1 MKHIKLILVLGI
13 LASGAIGA
21 ERATAGTCQTTS
33 SSFPF
38 FLSCNFRSEGY
49 GYTDSGTKAVAAF
62 LKSGRAGYDQVTT
75 LALNSAG
82 QGITNCKAVDTTI
95 DINPV
100 SDTTGCSTAAG
111 GVVQSNWW

>member
-62 LKSGRAGYDQVTT
+62 LNRVLKKGPESGSTG
-75 LALNSAG
+75 
-82 QGITNCKAVDTTI
+82 AVY
-95 DINPV
+95 
-100 SDTTGCSTAAG
+100 SDLTA
-111 GVVQSNWW
+111 